1 MHKDVV
7 KRFVS
12 KYVKLVHNGYAIRGH
27 IIRIEEDCII
37 FKTKQ
42 AESAISL
49 DAIES
54 IVLLGEGG
62 I

>member
-1 MHKDVV
+1 MHVEVV
-7 KRFVS
+7 KRFTH
-12 KYVKLVHNGYAIRGH
+12 KYVKLVHNGYAIRGY
-27 IIRIEEDCII
+27 IVEIKEDCII

-42 AESAISL
+42 TESAISL

-54 IVLLGEGG
+54 IVLLGGGG